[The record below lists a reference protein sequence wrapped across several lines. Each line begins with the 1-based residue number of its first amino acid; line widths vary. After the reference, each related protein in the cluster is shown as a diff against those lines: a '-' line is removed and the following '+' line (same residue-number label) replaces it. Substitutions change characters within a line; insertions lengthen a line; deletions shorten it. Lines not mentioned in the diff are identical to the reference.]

1 MRGNEV
7 LDLRTTAIPTNGFPI
22 PMRGNEVL
30 DLRSVSISTDEFP
43 IPMRGNENEQ
53 KQEVARIIQV
63 PNPHE
68 G

>member
-1 MRGNEV
+1 MSLGN
-7 LDLRTTAIPTNGFPI
+7 RAFTKPTWGVPN

-30 DLRSVSISTDEFP
+30 DLRSVSISADEFP